1 VLGFKVVSMH
11 VMSMYTSLL
20 LYCLVVYTLHTWKIF
35 VVFSCQ
41 LFIYFCTTF
50 FFLVSLLLVYFPTY
64 LVAGVRQ
71 KFIMMH
77 LLYFEHLWGF
87 VQYFY
92 CVDVHN

>member
-50 FFLVSLLLVYFPTY
+50 FFFGKFAAGLFPNLSCGWCEAKVYNDASTVF
-64 LVAGVRQ
+64 
-71 KFIMMH
+71 
-77 LLYFEHLWGF
+77 
-87 VQYFY
+87 
-92 CVDVHN
+92 